1 MSTSRVASLGEYL
14 REQRST
20 AQMSSRQLAEQA
32 GVSNPYLSQVERGKS
47 GVTLESLRKI
57 ADALNV
63 APSAFFS
70 GSTEQDDW
78 AGRLEL
84 FHYKDLSEGI
94 QEADFSPILVTL
106 QPGENKGSAFSH
118 NGYEFL
124 FVTEGVLTV
133 EVDGEQFELP
143 PQQSTM
149 FDARKKHYWF
159 NLTDQPVRFLVVSSK
174 MK

>member
-1 MSTSRVASLGEYL
+1 MAESPISSTLKKL
-14 REQRST
+14 RKERKLT
-20 AQMSSRQLAEQA
+20 LKELAERTD
-32 GVSNPYLSQVERGKS
+32 VSISFLSQVERGKS

-70 GSTEQDDW
+70 SSTEQDDW

-124 FVTEGVLTV
+124 FVTEGILTV
-133 EVDGEQFELP
+133 EVDGEQSELP

>member
-1 MSTSRVASLGEYL
+1 MSESPISSTLKKL
-14 REQRST
+14 RKERKLT
-20 AQMSSRQLAEQA
+20 LKELAERTD
-32 GVSNPYLSQVERGKS
+32 VSISFLSQVERGKS

-63 APSAFFS
+63 PPSAFFS
-70 GSTEQDDW
+70 GSPEHEEW

-106 QPGENKGSAFSH
+106 QPGENKGNAFSH
-118 NGYEFL
+118 TGFEFL

-133 EVDGEQFELP
+133 EVDGKQFKLAT
-143 PQQSTM
+143 QQSTM

-159 NLTDQPVRFLVVSSK
+159 NLTESPVRFLVVSSK
-174 MK
+174 MS

>member
-1 MSTSRVASLGEYL
+1 MAESPISSTLKKL
-14 REQRST
+14 RKERKLT
-20 AQMSSRQLAEQA
+20 LKELAERTD
-32 GVSNPYLSQVERGKS
+32 VSISFLSQVERGKS

-70 GSTEQDDW
+70 SSTEQDDW

>member
-1 MSTSRVASLGEYL
+1 MAESPISSTLKKL
-14 REQRST
+14 RKERKLT
-20 AQMSSRQLAEQA
+20 LKELAERTD
-32 GVSNPYLSQVERGKS
+32 VSISFLSQVERGKS
-47 GVTLESLRKI
+47 SVTLESLRKI

-70 GSTEQDDW
+70 SSTEQDDW

-124 FVTEGVLTV
+124 FVTEGILTV

>member
-1 MSTSRVASLGEYL
+1 MAESPISSTLKKL
-14 REQRST
+14 RKERKLT
-20 AQMSSRQLAEQA
+20 LKELAERTD
-32 GVSNPYLSQVERGKS
+32 VSISFLSQVERGKS

-70 GSTEQDDW
+70 SSTEQDDW

-124 FVTEGVLTV
+124 FVTEGILTV

>member
-1 MSTSRVASLGEYL
+1 MAESPISTTLKKL
-14 REQRST
+14 RKERKLT
-20 AQMSSRQLAEQA
+20 LKELAERTD
-32 GVSNPYLSQVERGKS
+32 VSISFLSQVERGKS

-70 GSTEQDDW
+70 GSTEQDDL

-124 FVTEGVLTV
+124 FVTEGILTV
-133 EVDGEQFELP
+133 EVDGEQSELP

>member
-1 MSTSRVASLGEYL
+1 MAESPISTTLKKL
-14 REQRST
+14 RKERKLT
-20 AQMSSRQLAEQA
+20 LKELAERTD
-32 GVSNPYLSQVERGKS
+32 VSISFLSQVERGKS

-70 GSTEQDDW
+70 GSTEQEDW

-124 FVTEGVLTV
+124 FVTEGMLTV
-133 EVDGEQFELP
+133 EVDGKQSELA

>member
-1 MSTSRVASLGEYL
+1 MAESPISTTLKKL
-14 REQRST
+14 RKERKLT
-20 AQMSSRQLAEQA
+20 LKELAERTD
-32 GVSNPYLSQVERGKS
+32 VSISFLSQVERGKS

>member
-1 MSTSRVASLGEYL
+1 MPESSISSTLKKL
-14 REQRST
+14 RKERKLT
-20 AQMSSRQLAEQA
+20 LKELADRTD
-32 GVSNPYLSQVERGKS
+32 VSISFLSQVERGKS
-47 GVTLESLRKI
+47 SVTLESLRKI

-70 GSTEQDDW
+70 ETAENDDW
-78 AGRLEL
+78 SERLEL

-94 QEADFSPILVTL
+94 EEADFAPILVTL

-118 NGYEFL
+118 SGHEFL

-133 EVDGEQFELP
+133 EVDGEQFNLAA
-143 PQQSTM
+143 QQSTM

-159 NLTDQPVRFLVVSSK
+159 NLTEKPVRFLVVSSK